1 MVSED
6 EMKIE
11 DIQVMRIDPYLFQ
24 TKLRETFLSM
34 VHIIL
39 HEYLQAYSDFL
50 MSNAADIMN
59 AVNDKP
65 RSMEIVL
72 STATVVKIVQVEVS
86 CNLIVM
92 FQVPQ
97 SALLSSEQDCATE
110 DVNSV
115 VENIHS
121 VIDWAVALLKKV
133 QYLQKMT

>member
-1 MVSED
+1 MLLISVSASCSEGSF
-6 EMKIE
+6 
-11 DIQVMRIDPYLFQ
+11 PGNYLNNEIGPI
-24 TKLRETFLSM
+24 TLT
-34 VHIIL
+34 V
-39 HEYLQAYSDFL
+39 
-50 MSNAADIMN
+50 N